1 MNDEIETQEYRNE
14 LRGDSPSFEAV
25 NSEGTSPSF
34 EAVTTQRGQ
43 SLF

>member
-25 NSEGTSPSF
+25 
-34 EAVTTQRGQ
+34 TTQRGQ